1 MEDPTA
7 LVRKEKPDDGRGRG
21 VLSDAD
27 SSTDCN
33 ADADS
38 TFVSFKKLN
47 PEEGADSTTASTAG
61 TSADDTDGGGGGT
74 ADVDD
79 DVNDGG
85 GDRKEKPLVAG
96 AEAEDSSSFFLSAPP
111 LISRPP
117 NMMNFDRLLYVMCCY
132 SVVASKKVS
141 LNAY

>member
-1 MEDPTA
+1 VEDPTA

-27 SSTDCN
+27 SSTACN

-74 ADVDD
+74 AADVDD
-79 DVNDGG
+79 GD

-111 LISRPP
+111 LIS
-117 NMMNFDRLLYVMCCY
+117 
-132 SVVASKKVS
+132 KVS

>member
-1 MEDPTA
+1 
-7 LVRKEKPDDGRGRG
+7 VRKEKPDDGRGRG

-27 SSTDCN
+27 SSTACN

-74 ADVDD
+74 AADVDD
-79 DVNDGG
+79 GD

-117 NMMNFDRLLYVMCCY
+117 NMMNFDRLIYVMCCY
-132 SVVASKKVS
+132 SVVARKKVS
-141 LNAY
+141 LNAN

>member
-1 MEDPTA
+1 VEDPTA

-74 ADVDD
+74 AADD
-79 DVNDGG
+79 DD

-117 NMMNFDRLLYVMCCY
+117 NMMNFDRLLC
-132 SVVASKKVS
+132 VVIR
-141 LNAY
+141 

>member
-27 SSTDCN
+27 SSTACN

-74 ADVDD
+74 AADV
-79 DVNDGG
+79 DVNDD